1 MRAAV
6 IRTFSGPIEIIDVP
20 VPEPAPGQALVKVAA
35 AAVNPVDLATR
46 AGKLY
51 QAGLMAPAA
60 QTGLGWDV
68 AGTIAAPTPG
78 YEVGDHVIGITDRLD
93 LPLGAYAEYVT
104 LDTIAPAPSNLSP
117 VEAATLPLNSLTALQ
132 ALDRLTLPEGSTL
145 LITGAAGAVGGFA
158 LELAV
163 HQGIR
168 VAAVASPNDFPW
180 LTTRGA
186 EWLIPRDTNLANEV
200 RTQIPG
206 GADAAID
213 AAALG
218 IPTLNAVKNR
228 GSYVSISPGTTPT
241 PLRATTVH
249 NVWIAGDP
257 NQLAHLSTLAGEGR
271 ITTRVAETYPMEKA
285 ELAHER
291 LAAGGLR
298 GRLVLVP

>member
-6 IRTFSGPIEIIDVP
+6 FRTFNGPIEIVDVP
-20 VPEPAPGQALVKVAA
+20 VPEPAPGQVLVKVAA
-35 AAVNPVDLATR
+35 AAVNPVDIATR
-46 AGKLY
+46 TGRLY
-51 QAGLMAPAA
+51 QAGLMTPKA

-78 YEVGDHVIGITDRLD
+78 YEVGDQVIGITDRLD
-93 LPLGAYAEYVT
+93 LPLGTYAEYVT
-104 LDTIAPAPSNLSP
+104 LDTVAPAPINLSP
-117 VEAATLPLNSLTALQ
+117 VEAATLPLNGLTALQ
-132 ALDRLTLPEGSTL
+132 ALELLALPAGSTL
-145 LITGAAGAVGGFA
+145 VITGAAGAVGGFA

-163 HQGIR
+163 HSDLR
-168 VAAVASPNDFPW
+168 VAAVANPNDFPW
-180 LTTRGA
+180 LRARGA
-186 EWLIPRDTNLANEV
+186 QWLIPRDTDLAKEV

-228 GSYVSISPGTTPT
+228 GTLISISPGATPT
-241 PLRATTVH
+241 PLRATTIH
-249 NVWIAGDP
+249 NLWISADP
-257 NQLAHLSTLAGEGR
+257 HQLTHLATLANEGK
-271 ITTRVAETYPMEKA
+271 ITARVAETYPLEKA

-291 LAAGGLR
+291 LAAGSLR